1 MAAATE
7 TETTATG
14 ATATPLDAWA
24 DFDAILGDDPY
35 LSLAEAR
42 NFYLQGD
49 AAHDIEHVLRVT
61 RMAIRIAQAEGA
73 DVQIVRLAGL
83 FHDVP
88 VHDEDVDSDGANPGM
103 NRAEHH
109 HLAARFARKWLESR
123 QMGTSAIANVVHC
136 IEAHR
141 FRDTSIQPQTLEAKC
156 LYDAD
161 KLDSIGAIGVV
172 RAFAYAGAHS
182 SRLWT
187 EPSTAVPEVADAPT
201 GADYTPVHEYVYK
214 LQRVLPALHT
224 ETARRI
230 GVGRHAFMTAFF
242 EQLDAEM
249 QAEA

>member
-161 KLDSIGAIGVV
+161 KLDSIGAIGVI
-172 RAFAYAGAHS
+172 RAFAYAGANGS
-182 SRLWT
+182 QLWT
-187 EPSTAVPEVADAPT
+187 SSGADIPGIEDAPT
-201 GADYTPVHEYVYK
+201 GSDYTPVHEFVYK
-214 LQRVLPALHT
+214 LQRILPTLHT
-224 ETARRI
+224 ETARE
-230 GVGRHAFMTAFF
+230 VANQRHAFMVAFF
-242 EQLDAEM
+242 GQLDAEM
-249 QAEA
+249 QGLA